1 MIAFLRRISLGLLIA
16 GSLLVGSCRSAYDCQ
31 QAYAE
36 RRTDGLTAEGGWVL
50 AREEDGDF
58 FKIEQLCTP
67 ERKIF
72 RFMRNDQILDDLVI
86 PPLRTGE
93 VLLRGADCGIDVG
106 EPGRG
111 LILIAAESRTVRY
124 DRILKA
130 WQADRV
136 TGKFERI
143 DPSGLTCTIEEGY

>member
-16 GSLLVGSCRSAYDCQ
+16 GSLLIGSCRSAYVCQ

-36 RRTDGLTAEGGWVL
+36 RRADGLIAEGGWVL
-50 AREEDGDF
+50 AREDGGF

-67 ERKIF
+67 DRKIF

-86 PPLRTGE
+86 PPLRPGE

-111 LILIAAESRTVRY
+111 LILIAAESQTVRY
-124 DRILKA
+124 GRILKA
-130 WQADRV
+130 WQADRL

-143 DPSGLTCTIEEGY
+143 EPRGLTCTIEEGY